1 MNRAPLEAKTFVVRA
16 GEHIIFRWHRELD
29 DRV

>member
-1 MNRAPLEAKTFVVRA
+1 LEAKTFVVRA